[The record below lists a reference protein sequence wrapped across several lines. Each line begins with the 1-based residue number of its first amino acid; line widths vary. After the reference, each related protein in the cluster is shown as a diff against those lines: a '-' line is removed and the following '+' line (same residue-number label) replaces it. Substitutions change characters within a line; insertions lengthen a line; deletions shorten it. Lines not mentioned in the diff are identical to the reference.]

1 MNKIVFTLLF
11 VPFYLFAAVNVT
23 VSILPQV
30 YFVKKI
36 AGDLAKVNVMVLPGN
51 EPATYEPKPKQLI
64 NLNHSKLYFA
74 IGVPFE
80 RNWLHRFKEVS
91 PKMDIVD
98 TSKGIKKRYM
108 QRYYSFDKKAG
119 RESKKNSSKDPHIWL
134 SPKLV
139 KIIAKNMEKSL
150 ERVDPKNR
158 KIYQANLKSFLQ
170 EISSIQTYGHKR
182 LDKLQKRE
190 FLVFHPV
197 WGYFADEFNLKQI
210 PVQIEGKEPK
220 PKTVVKLIDYAKKE
234 GIKVIFV
241 QPEFSKKSA
250 EVIAKN
256 IGAKVVAL
264 DPLEKNWKKEILKA
278 IDTFSK
284 SLER

>member
-1 MNKIVFTLLF
+1 MKKIIFAILF
-11 VPFYLFAAVNVT
+11 MPFYLFATVNVT
-23 VSILPQV
+23 VSILPEV

-36 AGDLAKVNVMVLPGN
+36 AGDLVKVNVMVLPGN

-64 NLNHSKLYFA
+64 NLSRSKLYFA

-80 RNWLHRFKEVS
+80 KNWLPRFKELTPQMS
-91 PKMDIVD
+91 IVD

-108 QRYYSFDKKAG
+108 QRFYSFDKKLR
-119 RESKKNSSKDPHIWL
+119 RETKRNRAFDPHIWL

-139 KIIAKNMEKSL
+139 KTIAKNIEKSL
-150 ERVDPKNR
+150 EKVDPKNS
-158 KIYQANLKSFLQ
+158 KIYQNNLKDFLQ
-170 EISSIQTYGHKR
+170 EISAIQGYGHKK
-182 LDKLQKRE
+182 LDKLMKRE

-197 WGYFADEFNLKQI
+197 WGYFGDEFNLRQI

-220 PKTVVKLIDYAKKE
+220 PRTLVKLINYAKKE

-241 QPEFSKKSA
+241 QPEFFKKSA
-250 EVIAKN
+250 LVIAKN